1 MSILALTFAASSGH
15 IPPLVPVIVVVMG
28 VILFL
33 VGFWKYREYRV
44 LADTPQ
50 IPIRSVSMGLSHVA
64 GTSTGGQPLTSPLTQ
79 VPCYYYE
86 VQVEKMVKKDNRDAW
101 ERAGTEKA
109 EVPFYLQDETGKILV
124 NPQSAEYNLPQAFW
138 GELRPPALLSLGHAP
153 RKVNPSLGVP
163 APTDEHLRA
172 YLNGQ
177 FISGDRS
184 ALQGSNIPGG
194 KVMDKG
200 LAIAEKMQMLGV
212 SIGAGGISMDFG
224 NHPYRFT
231 EYCLVAGRPTH
242 VLGSCTENP
251 NPADEG
257 DRNLIKKGE
266 NEKTFLISTK
276 SEKQLERSLRLQAF
290 LMIFIGAALI
300 VGGAAVALHSAHM
313 I

>member
-1 MSILALTFAASSGH
+1 MLTFAASSGH
-15 IPPLVPVIVVVMG
+15 ISPIFPAALVVVG

-64 GTSTGGQPLTSPLTQ
+64 GTSTGGQPLSSPLTQ

-86 VQVEKMVKKDNRDAW
+86 VKVEKKVKKDNQESW
-101 ERAGTEKA
+101 ETTHTERA
-109 EVPFYLQDETGKILV
+109 EVPFYLEDETGKILV
-124 NPQSAEYNLPQAFW
+124 NPQRAEYNLPRAFW
-138 GELRPPALLSLGHAP
+138 GELRPPALLSFGHAP
-153 RKVNPSLGVP
+153 RSIDESLGVP
-163 APTDEHLRA
+163 APTDEHLRG

-177 FISGDRS
+177 FSRART
-184 ALQGSNIPGG
+184 ALQASNVPGA
-194 KVMDKG
+194 KAMDKG
-200 LAIAEKMQMLGV
+200 LAVAEKMQMLGV
-212 SIGAGGISMDFG
+212 SIGSDGISMDFG
-224 NHPYRFT
+224 NHTYRFT

-242 VLGSCTENP
+242 VLGTCAENP

-257 DRNLIKKGE
+257 DRNLMKKGE

-276 SEKQLERSLRLQAF
+276 SEKQLEGGLRLQAI
-290 LMIFIGAALI
+290 LLILIGAALI
-300 VGGAAVALHSAHM
+300 VGGVAVALHSAHM